1 MVIIMKRRYIVFVLA
16 LVLFIMTGCDDNK
29 TQTVKIAIMGNDA
42 KFYPGFKDGIEKA
55 AEDVRREYADSGYNV
70 VYEFYDD
77 GGSYEK
83 GAAIID
89 ELSDDRSVTAVIGT
103 ADMEINKTA
112 AYVFDEEKKLFV
124 VPYFLYD
131 SVYSDNHYTTV
142 LSMCNS
148 AKTVGELLRRA
159 AAQTNVRRWAVC
171 TADSE
176 FERAEMNGF
185 LQYRENDGI
194 TVVDCTDIESL
205 KNKFDE
211 TYKRWET
218 LGVGGVIMLP
228 RSNEGFEILKM
239 LKHRN
244 PQLVCGG
251 DTAFDNSSLLDDDE
265 ELRQVMTGFIIADE
279 FPMRILNDEDLVR
292 LREILKEYKNTTG
305 RELDSWYFQ
314 GYNAFRMVAD
324 TAIENKTCNSLKI
337 AQLLHKNGYRGL
349 FQDFGFDE
357 YGAQTQKSEIYSIV
371 EADGTATEYQ
381 FTEQE

>member
-1 MVIIMKRRYIVFVLA
+1 MKKRYIVFILA
-16 LVLFIMTGCDDNK
+16 LVLFIMTGCADNK
-29 TQTVKIAIMGNDA
+29 TQTVKIAIMGNSA

-55 AEDVRREYADSGYNV
+55 AEDVSRVYADSGYNV
-70 VYEFYDD
+70 VYEFYDSD
-77 GGSYEK
+77 GSYER

-89 ELSDDRSVTAVIGT
+89 ELSNDKSVTAVIG
-103 ADMEINKTA
+103 AANMEINKTA
-112 AYVFDEEKKLFV
+112 AYIFNKKKKLFI

-131 SVYSDNHYTTV
+131 SVYSDNYYTTV
-142 LSMCNS
+142 ISMCHS
-148 AKTVGELLRRA
+148 AKTVGEMLRQA
-159 AAQTNVRRWAVC
+159 AAKTDARRWAVC

-194 TVVDCTDIESL
+194 TVVDCADIVSI

-211 TYKRWET
+211 TYKRWEA
-218 LGVGGVIMLP
+218 LGVEGVIMLP

-239 LKHRN
+239 LKRRN

-265 ELRQVMTGFIIADE
+265 ELRQAMAGFIIVEE
-279 FPMRILNDEDLVR
+279 FPTRILDDEDKAR
-292 LREILKEYKNTTG
+292 LSEILREYKNTTG
-305 RELDSWYFQ
+305 RELDTWFCQ
-314 GYNAFRMVAD
+314 GYNAFRMAAD
-324 TAIENKTCNSLKI
+324 TAIENKTCNSLEI

-349 FQDFGFDE
+349 IQDFEFDE
-357 YGAQTQKSEIYSIV
+357 YGAQTQKSEIYYV
-371 EADGTATEYQ
+371 FEATGTATEYQ